1 MCDAFSVLHTA
12 ALFVSAGLSVF
23 NNQWSIVHDFDQ
35 GAAERNWSLLSEESV
50 GTGFLLEGEFA
61 DVGLSFAADSSVVPV
76 TVGPKQKP
84 PGEVP
89 IVPLLTRALHH
100 PYILCHFANYA

>member
-1 MCDAFSVLHTA
+1 MILIKVRTA
-12 ALFVSAGLSVF
+12 ES
-23 NNQWSIVHDFDQ
+23 
-35 GAAERNWSLLSEESV
+35 NWPLLSEERV

-89 IVPLLTRALHH
+89 IVSLLTREKLHLYTSGLLIAL
-100 PYILCHFANYA
+100 INI

>member
-1 MCDAFSVLHTA
+1 MLFSVLYILTA

-35 GAAERNWSLLSEESV
+35 GAAESNWSLLSEERV

-61 DVGLSFAADSSVVPV
+61 DVGLSFTADSSVVPV

-89 IVPLLTRALHH
+89 IVVIIPLLARKDC
-100 PYILCHFANYA
+100 YVHFMIY

>member
-1 MCDAFSVLHTA
+1 M
-12 ALFVSAGLSVF
+12 FVSAGLSVF

-35 GAAERNWSLLSEESV
+35 GAAESNWSLLSEERV

-89 IVPLLTRALHH
+89 VVPLSFSNKREIQPVDFRTMQS
-100 PYILCHFANYA
+100 C

>member
-1 MCDAFSVLHTA
+1 MCDAFSVLYI
-12 ALFVSAGLSVF
+12 LQPCSSLSVF

-35 GAAERNWSLLSEESV
+35 GTAESNWSLLSEERV

-84 PGEVP
+84 SGEVP
-89 IVPLLTRALHH
+89 IVSLSFS
-100 PYILCHFANYA
+100 YY